1 MKGKKAYKNKI
12 KYFTK
17 LCKVELLHK
26 KIYKELSKSE
36 RKRHVKDLLVNLSNQ
51 EEEHARLY
59 QILLHGKKVKIS
71 SFEMRT
77 KVFLLKVLERIF
89 GLTIFIK
96 LLEYNENFL
105 HAKLDEAILFMK
117 QNMIESKVEIAI
129 LKTIGRDERINEAP
143 LLNKLVAHN
152 KTLAHIKD
160 IGLSLNDGLVE
171 VVATTVGIATAL
183 QQPILVAVAG
193 LIVAISG
200 ALSMAGGTY
209 ISTDYE
215 TSVSSSI
222 FKNKKK
228 ANSPLLSAFYS
239 GVFYVVG
246 AIFPL
251 LPFIIGLHIII
262 AIMLSIFL
270 TILLLILI
278 SILISIIT
286 STSIMKRIVRTLIIS
301 LSAVAI
307 SIMLGFYAR
316 KYLHV
321 SL

>member
-1 MKGKKAYKNKI
+1 MDSKKAYKKKI
-12 KYFTK
+12 KYFKK
-17 LCKVELLHK
+17 LCKIELLHK
-26 KIYKELSKSE
+26 RIYKELSKSE
-36 RKRHVKDLLVNLSNQ
+36 HKRHVKDLLVNLSNQ

-59 QILLHGKKVKIS
+59 RILLHGKKVNIS
-71 SFEMRT
+71 RLEM
-77 KVFLLKVLERIF
+77 KMQVFLLKILERIF

-96 LLEYNENFL
+96 LLEYNENAL
-105 HAKLDEAILFMK
+105 HTKLDEAILFMK
-117 QNMIESKVEIAI
+117 YNKIENKAETSI
-129 LKTIGRDERINEAP
+129 LKTIDKDERVNEAP
-143 LLNKLVAHN
+143 LLNKLIAHS

-171 VVATTVGIATAL
+171 IVATTVGIAAAL
-183 QQPILVAVAG
+183 QQPLLVAIAG
-193 LIVAISG
+193 LIVAASG
-200 ALSMAGGTY
+200 ALSMSGGTY

-215 TSVSSSI
+215 SSISSSI

-239 GVFYVVG
+239 GVFYVIG
-246 AIFPL
+246 AVFPL
-251 LPFIIGLHIII
+251 LPFIIGMHIIT
-262 AIMLSIFL
+262 AIILSISL

-286 STSIMKRIVRTLIIS
+286 GTSIMKRITRTLIIS

-307 SIMLGFYAR
+307 SILLGFYAR